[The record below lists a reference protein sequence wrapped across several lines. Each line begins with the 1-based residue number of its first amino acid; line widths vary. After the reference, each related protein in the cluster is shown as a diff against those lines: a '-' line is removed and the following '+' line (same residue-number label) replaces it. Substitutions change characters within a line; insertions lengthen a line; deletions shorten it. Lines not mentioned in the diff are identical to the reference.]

1 MIERERRRVTK
12 QEEKRRE
19 TKALQRVARKKNRK
33 RGRREEERPR
43 SLLHWNFE
51 PSVLFV
57 CFLTTR
63 KSSKA
68 ILGGSIEDKSNK
80 IL

>member
-1 MIERERRRVTK
+1 MRESYEARRGVKKVESVAESGAKEESKKRKKRRRKTK
-12 QEEKRRE
+12 ESV
-19 TKALQRVARKKNRK
+19 AL
-33 RGRREEERPR
+33 E
-43 SLLHWNFE
+43 FE

-68 ILGGSIEDKSNK
+68 IFGGSIEDKSNK